1 MLENRKY
8 SAARFYSKAS
18 LMHLNGVFF
27 ERVCK
32 ILKCPWNLKK
42 SEFKKNKLFLS
53 LCVLFLI
60 NALNFAL
67 LKLSIEK

>member
-1 MLENRKY
+1 MPLE
-8 SAARFYSKAS
+8 
-18 LMHLNGVFF
+18 
-27 ERVCK
+27 
-32 ILKCPWNLKK
+32 LKK
-42 SEFKKNKLFLS
+42 LKKNKLFLS